1 MNALEGILGFLGAAI
16 QFIFLILFNFYG
28 WVVVVAVLGYLIIQ
42 NRRKT
47 QWISEVDTI
56 LLLIEVP
63 KDNDKKELSAEQMFA
78 SLHGILRPK
87 SELIREGS
95 LQEHISFEIVARQ
108 NSIQFYVW
116 CPVHLKDFVE
126 SQIYAQYPTVQIK
139 EGTEDYSQHEIG
151 ERAIY
156 GTELSLTKDDVL
168 PIKTFASFEVDP
180 LAGITGVLAK
190 LEQTGEE
197 VWIQILARPVDD
209 SWQDKGKGYIEHVK
223 AGGSGMGMGN
233 RIFNEFMMLPG
244 HIILTFISAVLGAAQ
259 KDDKKPEAAKKVEL
273 STGQQ
278 TVIKA
283 VEEKMTKLGYGV
295 KIRIAYLGPDEATG
309 RQRMQA
315 IVGGFKQFN
324 TTNLNGFSSVKTF
337 NSPEFIEDYQARLF
351 FDTGSILNIEE
362 LASLYHLPHLS
373 VETPSM
379 VWTTSKTSE
388 PPSNLPIEGS
398 GEPDTVSLFGLS
410 NFRGRNLKFGF
421 RRRDRGRHVYI
432 VGQTGTGKS
441 MALELLTLSDI
452 YHNHGMAIIDPHG
465 DYATDMLKFIP
476 EERLQDVIYFN
487 PTDRDHPVAFNPME
501 VTDPNLKN
509 HISSELV
516 GVLKRMFENSWG
528 PRLEYILRYAILA
541 LLDVEG
547 ATMLDITR
555 LLVEKDFRKKV
566 IREIQ
571 DPVVRNFWT
580 TEFAS
585 WNDKF
590 AAEAVAPIL
599 NKVGAFVANPI
610 IRNIVGQKKSAFN
623 IRKIMDEGKILVVNL
638 SRGGV
643 GEDNAAILGALMVTK
658 IQLAA
663 MSRADLPLD
672 QRRPFYL
679 YVDEFQNFAT
689 DSFAVIMSEAR
700 KYGLNLTVANQYIAQ
715 MPETV
720 RDAVFGNVG
729 TMVSFRIG
737 PGDAVI
743 MGKYFEPTFLPEDL
757 TRLNN
762 QHIFVSMIIDGE
774 KSLPFSGKTLRMP
787 DPEQDQSPKIIL
799 ASQQQYGSSK
809 TEVETDIRNRTE
821 EGNSSDAGAPAD
833 VGSRAVA
840 TIAQSREG
848 AAQPAFSG
856 GDQKPNK
863 PKSEFLSALQNPNLP
878 PAPPQ
883 PHYDNDR
890 RGAGNSDRRDSNRRD
905 DRPGNNRGDRPGDR
919 NQPRRNNERRG
930 NTDARNEAVRQA
942 IQSVQ
947 ANLAAPQPQPAIQHQ
962 PRATPQ
968 QQPAAPHS
976 QNPGRDQQ
984 GSRESTPTPSTAAPA
999 LHPPQ
1004 RSDVD
1009 QQLEAGQPINMR

>member
-1 MNALEGILGFLGAAI
+1 MGALEGILGFLWSVF
-16 QFIFLILFNFYG
+16 QLLFVILFKFYG
-28 WVVVVAVLGYLIIQ
+28 WIPVFAVLMYLIYQ
-42 NRRKT
+42 NRRTEK
-47 QWISEVDTI
+47 WVESVDNI

-63 KDNDKKELSAEQMFA
+63 KDNEKKELSAEQMFA

-87 SELIREGS
+87 SELVKEGS
-95 LQEHISFEIVARQ
+95 LQEHISFEIVAREKT
-108 NSIQFYVW
+108 IQFYVW
-116 CPVHLKDFVE
+116 CPKHLKDFVE
-126 SQIYAQYPTVQIK
+126 SQIYAQYSTVQIK
-139 EGTEDYSQHEIG
+139 EGVEDYSQLPING
-151 ERAIY
+151 RSIY
-156 GTELSLTKDDVL
+156 GAELSLNKLDVL

-197 VWIQILARPVDD
+197 VWVQILARPVDD
-209 SWQDKGKGYIEHVK
+209 SWQDRGKSYIEQVK
-223 AGGSGMGMGN
+223 SGGSGASLID
-233 RIFNEFMMLPG
+233 RILKEFLVLPE
-244 HIILTFISAVLGAAQ
+244 HIIMTFVKALTGPPA
-259 KDDKKPEAAKKVEL
+259 KEEKKSEAKKEKVEL

-278 TVIKA
+278 TIIKA
-283 VEEKMTKLGYGV
+283 VEEKITKLGYGV
-295 KIRIAYLGPDEATG
+295 KVRITYLGPDETLAK
-309 RQRMQA
+309 QRMQA

-324 TTNLNGFSSVKTF
+324 TTNLNGFVNTKTF
-337 NSPEFIEDYQARLF
+337 NSEDFIEDYQARLF
-351 FDTGSILNIEE
+351 MDAGHVLNIEE
-362 LASLYHLPHLS
+362 LASLYHLPHSS
-373 VETPSM
+373 VETPNM

-388 PPSNLPIEGS
+388 PPSNLPMEGTT
-398 GEPDTVSLFGLS
+398 EVDEVSLFGLT
-410 NFRGRNLKFGF
+410 NFRGQNHKFGF
-421 RRRDRGRHVYI
+421 KRRDRGRHVYI

-452 YHNHGMAIIDPHG
+452 YHDMGFAIIDPHG
-465 DYATDMLKFIP
+465 DYATDMLKYVP
-476 EERLQDVIYFN
+476 EHRLNDVIYFN
-487 PTDRDHPVAFNPME
+487 PTDREHPMAFNPME
-501 VTDPNLKN
+501 VTDPAMKN

-528 PRLEYILRYAILA
+528 PRLEYILRYAILG
-541 LLDVEG
+541 LLDYEG

-555 LLVEKDFRKKV
+555 LLVEKDFRKRV
-566 IREIQ
+566 IREID
-571 DPVVRNFWT
+571 DPVVKNFWT

-729 TMVSFRIG
+729 TMISFRIG
-737 PGDAVI
+737 PGDAKI
-743 MGKYFEPTFLPEDL
+743 MGTYFEPVFLPEDL

-762 QHIFVSMIIDGE
+762 QHIFSSMIINGE
-774 KSLPFSGKTLRMP
+774 KSLPFSAKTLRMP
-787 DPEQDQSPKIIL
+787 DPENDMTPQIIT
-799 ASQQQYGSSK
+799 ASQERYASLRH
-809 TEVETDIRNRTE
+809 EVEADIRTRTE
-821 EGNSSDAGAPAD
+821 EATDQGA
-833 VGSRAVA
+833 RAVA
-840 TIAQSREG
+840 TVVDGNAR
-848 AAQPAFSG
+848 PAFAG

-863 PKSEFLSALQNPNLP
+863 PKSEFLANLQNPSLSP
-878 PAPPQ
+878 TAPSRPE
-883 PHYDNDR
+883 PR
-890 RGAGNSDRRDSNRRD
+890 RGEGGRSGGGGGQATFSNAQRDALQQREQSEQREQRQGRGGDNKPRAAQSGQSSRREGHHRD
-905 DRPGNNRGDRPGDR
+905 
-919 NQPRRNNERRG
+919 
-930 NTDARNEAVRQA
+930 EAVRQA
-942 IQSVQ
+942 IKTMQ
-947 ANLAAPQPQPAIQHQ
+947 ADLQPTATPAAPQPVAQPAPQ
-962 PRATPQ
+962 PAVAP
-968 QQPAAPHS
+968 QPAAPVSSPSYEQVS
-976 QNPGRDQQ
+976 QPVVHA
-984 GSRESTPTPSTAAPA
+984 PAPAAPA
-999 LHPPQ
+999 Q
-1004 RSDVD
+1004 D
-1009 QQLEAGQPINMR
+1009 QPFQAGEQVSLR